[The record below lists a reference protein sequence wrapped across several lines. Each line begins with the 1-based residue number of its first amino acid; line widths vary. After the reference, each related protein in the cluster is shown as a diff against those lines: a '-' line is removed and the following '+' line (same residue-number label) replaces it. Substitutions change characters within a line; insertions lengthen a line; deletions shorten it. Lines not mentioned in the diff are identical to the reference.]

1 MTEQLKQA
9 MSDLSEEEVL
19 ELVKDALAAD
29 TDPME
34 ILADLRD
41 GMADVGKR
49 YESQEYYVS
58 DLIMAGE
65 MFKQASA
72 LVSEKFGSSGGETR
86 GKIVIGTVAG
96 DIHDIGKDI
105 VVSLLKAN
113 NFEVVNLGVDV
124 PPEKFVD
131 AVKDSGATIVALS
144 GLLTISF
151 DSMKETIEA
160 LAAAGLRDG
169 VKVLVGGGPVTEQ
182 VCEFVGA
189 DAVGADAQAAVAL
202 AEKWI

>member
-19 ELVKDALAAD
+19 KLVKDALAAD
-29 TDPME
+29 TDPMA

-86 GKIVIGTVAG
+86 GKVVIGTVAG

-113 NFEVVNLGVDV
+113 NFEVINLGVDV
-124 PPEKFVD
+124 PPEKFVE
-131 AVKDSGATIVALS
+131 AVKDSGATVVALS

-160 LAAAGLRDG
+160 LDAAGLRDE